1 MIHEFLRGFFQSTLV
16 SLSDSM
22 SIRKVLIFTSVFAGS
37 KVVYLRFF
45 QNPWRRG
52 ILHRCRWLLSPVTTI
67 AITAALAF
75 AAALHARRPRRS
87 TTGRSFR
94 RPATTPTLH
103 ARVAV
108 PQFPGRARQHQS
120 GWRDQPLDPPGY
132 GVIK

>member
-67 AITAALAF
+67 AITAALPF
-75 AAALHARRPRRS
+75 AA
-87 TTGRSFR
+87 
-94 RPATTPTLH
+94 TLH
-103 ARVAV
+103 AAPAQALNNRSFVPSTGNNANPCTRALPCRNIKVAHDN
-108 PQFPGRARQHQS
+108 PNPG
-120 GWRDQPLDPPGY
+120 GEINP
-132 GVIK
+132 